1 MMTET
6 NLPGAVAPEAST
18 QPNERTVGEPRKV
31 RPAQTD
37 GARENGPDARD
48 LEPRDPS
55 VPSDAHRD
63 HSHSERADACA
74 PAASARTVAEQLA
87 VILADVKPL
96 VPVRVS
102 LDAARG
108 LVLAEDVLSAT
119 DTPPFDNSAMDG
131 YAVIRADLLGASAES
146 PITLPVIADLAAGT
160 AENPLLVPGQV
171 ARIMTGAPIPDG
183 ADAVVP
189 IEDTDQGTDVV
200 TIVRAPAAAAH
211 VRRAG
216 EDARAGDRVLG
227 AGSVLWP
234 TRVAAA
240 ASAGT
245 SSVLVHPAPR
255 VAVVSTGSELVIPG
269 NATRRGQIP
278 DSNSFLLAAAVAEA
292 GGVAIR
298 VGAVPDDDD
307 TLRALLTD
315 LAGTVDVIVLSGG
328 VSVGA
333 YDVVKAVLQPLGT
346 VHFGPVKMQ
355 PGKPQGFG
363 RWPGSGNVP
372 GPLIFALPGNP
383 VSAYVSFEVFVRPA
397 LRRLLGHGTAEPI
410 EPADTA
416 DTADTAL
423 AATGRDRVTDTG
435 IAATSTRS
443 STDDGVGHD
452 GVGSRIAGGTD
463 IRSDASPDHPELHRR
478 TITATVVSGWKSPS
492 GRAQYMPVIVT
503 HRTGAGASART
514 KTGTDS
520 GTGTDGESDGTQIE
534 VRPASRGGSGSHLV
548 AGLAQATGLAIV
560 PEDTTYVRG
569 GDLITVML
577 TS

>member
-1 MMTET
+1 MAE
-6 NLPGAVAPEAST
+6 
-18 QPNERTVGEPRKV
+18 NER
-31 RPAQTD
+31 
-37 GARENGPDARD
+37 PDAFTEAPASRD
-48 LEPRDPS
+48 
-55 VPSDAHRD
+55 VAADARLVTSGDRAND
-63 HSHSERADACA
+63 HDHAHTDRADACA
-74 PAASARTVAEQLA
+74 PAASARTVSEQLA
-87 VILADVKPL
+87 VVLGSVAPL
-96 VPVRVS
+96 PPVRVE

-108 LVLAEDVLSAT
+108 LVLAEDVLTLT

-131 YAVIRADLLGASAES
+131 YAVIRSDLLGASAAN
-146 PITLPVIADLAAGT
+146 PITLPVVADLAAGT
-160 AENPLLVPGQV
+160 AENPRLVPGQV

-189 IEDTDQGTDVV
+189 IEDTDQGTERV
-200 TIVRAPAAAAH
+200 TIVQAPGPAAH

-216 EDARAGDRVLG
+216 EDAHAGDRVLA

-255 VAVVSTGSELVIPG
+255 VAVISTGSELVTPG
-269 NATRRGQIP
+269 SPTRRGQIP

-292 GGVAIR
+292 GGIPVRI
-298 VGAVPDDDD
+298 GAVPDDDD
-307 TLRALLTD
+307 VLRTLLAE

-333 YDVVKAVLQPLGT
+333 YDVVKAVLKPLGT
-346 VHFGPVKMQ
+346 VDFGPVKMQ

-363 RWPGSGNVP
+363 RWPATDNVP

-397 LRRLLGHGTAEPI
+397 LRRLLGY
-410 EPADTA
+410 
-416 DTADTAL
+416 
-423 AATGRDRVTDTG
+423 
-435 IAATSTRS
+435 
-443 STDDGVGHD
+443 
-452 GVGSRIAGGTD
+452 
-463 IRSDASPDHPELHRR
+463 SDLHRR
-478 TITATVVSGWKSPS
+478 TITATVTDGWNSPP

-503 HRTGAGASART
+503 HRTVIEHAPAVITAEGST
-514 KTGTDS
+514 SVSTGS
-520 GTGTDGESDGTQIE
+520 IHVE

-548 AGLAQATGLAIV
+548 AGLAQANGLAIV
-560 PEDTTYVRG
+560 PEDTTHIRG
-569 GDLITVML
+569 GDRITVML

>member
-1 MMTET
+1 M
-6 NLPGAVAPEAST
+6 PGGEPHDHATDSKAPE
-18 QPNERTVGEPRKV
+18 NEH
-31 RPAQTD
+31 A
-37 GARENGPDARD
+37 
-48 LEPRDPS
+48 
-55 VPSDAHRD
+55 AHRD
-63 HSHSERADACA
+63 HTHSDRADACA

-87 VILADVKPL
+87 VILADLKPL

-131 YAVIRADLLGASAES
+131 YAVIRADLLGASAQN
-146 PITLPVIADLAAGT
+146 PISLPVVADLAAGT
-160 AENPLLVPGQV
+160 AENPHLMPGQV

-189 IEDTDQGTDVV
+189 IEDTDQGTDRV
-200 TIVRAPAAAAH
+200 TIVRAPTAAAH

-216 EDARAGDRVLG
+216 EDAHAGDRVLG

-255 VAVVSTGSELVIPG
+255 VAVISTGSELVTPG
-269 NATRRGQIP
+269 SPTRRGQIP
-278 DSNSFLLAAAVAEA
+278 DSNSFLLAAAVTEA

-363 RWPGSGNVP
+363 RWPATENVP

-383 VSAYVSFEVFVRPA
+383 VSACVSFEVFVRPA
-397 LRRLLGHGTAEPI
+397 LRRLLGH
-410 EPADTA
+410 
-416 DTADTAL
+416 
-423 AATGRDRVTDTG
+423 
-435 IAATSTRS
+435 
-443 STDDGVGHD
+443 
-452 GVGSRIAGGTD
+452 
-463 IRSDASPDHPELHRR
+463 PELHRH
-478 TITATVVSGWKSPS
+478 TITATVADGWNSPP

-503 HRTGAGASART
+503 HRTDSGT
-514 KTGTDS
+514 ETGTD
-520 GTGTDGESDGTQIE
+520 TGTDGTHIE

-560 PEDTTYVRG
+560 SEDTTHVRG

-577 TS
+577 SS